1 MEGKRRGMKDSKKDK
16 MRKGWLGGRKK
27 GRKKIMEEKIL
38 GEAVDSTD
46 DELKSI

>member
-27 GRKKIMEEKIL
+27 GRKNNGRKDFR
-38 GEAVDSTD
+38 GSCGFYRR
-46 DELKSI
+46 

>member
-27 GRKKIMEEKIL
+27 GRKKIMKENNGRKAFR
-38 GEAVDSTD
+38 GSCGFYRR
-46 DELKSI
+46 